1 MIHKTKNGRAEP
13 IEKEPENTAEEAEQ
27 AEIEATM
34 EVARHADHPAIK
46 ALGFISEVSDQPPAF
61 TLATLAGLGGFFA
74 GRPRLAE
81 AGLRCFAALAV
92 ATAAKSLVKASVTR
106 TRPFMLREHGHYDRR
121 KGGPNDG
128 PWNSFPSGH
137 TANAVAAARAISR
150 VYPQV
155 SGSALAGAAAIG
167 AIQVPRASHYPS
179 DVIAGAMVGYAA
191 EALVNRLWPGEDG
204 KAGSARRTASET
216 DDEA

>member
-1 MIHKTKNGRAEP
+1 MTQKTKNGRAEP
-13 IEKEPENTAEEAEQ
+13 IEKEPESAAEEAEQ
-27 AEIEATM
+27 AEVEATM

-46 ALGFISEVSDQPPAF
+46 VLGFISEISDQPPAF
-61 TLATLAGLGGFFA
+61 TLATVAGLAGFLA
-74 GRPRLAE
+74 GKPRLTE

-92 ATAAKSLVKASVTR
+92 ATAAKSMVKASVTR

-137 TANAVAAARAISR
+137 TANAVAVARAISR
-150 VYPQV
+150 VYPQ
-155 SGSALAGAAAIG
+155 ARAPAFAAAAAIG

-179 DVIAGAMVGYAA
+179 DVVAGAAVGFAA
-191 EALVNRLWPGEDG
+191 EALVHRLWPEE
-204 KAGSARRTASET
+204 SEKN
-216 DDEA
+216 EVI